1 MNVLVVGG
9 GGREHALV
17 WKIRQN
23 PDVEKIYCAPGNAGI
38 AKYAECVNIPSSDI
52 NGLLKFAKSKNIDLT
67 VVGPE
72 DPLVR
77 GIVDIFNKNN
87 IRVFGPTKDGA
98 ILEGSKVFAKNLM
111 KKYNIPTADYKVFDN
126 SINAIE
132 HLKKVAYP
140 TVVKA
145 DGLAA
150 GKGVIICKNF
160 SEAESA
166 IIDIMDKKVFGNAGN
181 KVIIEDCLVGE
192 EASFI
197 AVTDGQ
203 TILPFDSSQDHKPVF
218 DNDKGP
224 NTGGMGAYSPA
235 PVVNNDIYQKIV
247 DKVMEPLLFGF
258 KKEGIN
264 YKGVLYAG
272 LMIENNEPYVL
283 EFNCRFGDPET
294 QPLLARLNSDLIEII
309 NGAIYGNLK
318 NIEKNVKWSTD
329 ASVCVVMA
337 SGGYPGKYEKGYEIK
352 GLEEAEKMEKV
363 LVFHAGTKYQE
374 GKTVTNGGRVLG
386 VTGLAPSIK
395 EAIEKTYNAVSKI
408 KWEGAHYR
416 TDIGKKAFK
425 HL

>member
-77 GIVDIFNKNN
+77 GIVDIFNENN

>member
-1 MNVLVVGG
+1 
-9 GGREHALV
+9 
-17 WKIRQN
+17 
-23 PDVEKIYCAPGNAGI
+23 
-38 AKYAECVNIPSSDI
+38 
-52 NGLLKFAKSKNIDLT
+52 
-67 VVGPE
+67 
-72 DPLVR
+72 
-77 GIVDIFNKNN
+77 
-87 IRVFGPTKDGA
+87 
-98 ILEGSKVFAKNLM
+98 M